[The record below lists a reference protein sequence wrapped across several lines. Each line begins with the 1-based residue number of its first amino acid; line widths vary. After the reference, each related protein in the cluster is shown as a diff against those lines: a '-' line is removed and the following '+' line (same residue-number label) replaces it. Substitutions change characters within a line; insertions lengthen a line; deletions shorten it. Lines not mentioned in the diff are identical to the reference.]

1 MTKKFSERDPTD
13 EILRAF
19 KLFDEDNNGEY
30 KMFIVRLDEPNMAGN
45 LRIIKVRNIN

>member
-1 MTKKFSERDPTD
+1 MKLIFQIVTKKFSERDPTD

-30 KMFIVRLDEPNMAGN
+30 KMFLMNIF
-45 LRIIKVRNIN
+45 KVLNF